1 MGLTPAPD
9 NQSDKIAQ
17 ERISMKR
24 KIKVGRFRARA
35 RNFDRQT
42 VNSSM
47 YISILAIL
55 VGVVAGYGAIAFR
68 YMIAFFHNLFFM
80 GTLDFHFASDH
91 HFTSSWGAGV
101 ILVPA
106 LGMLIVNWLTQTFA
120 PEAKGHGVPEVM
132 NAVVEN
138 RGKIR
143 PVVALVKSL
152 ASAISIG
159 SGGSV
164 GREGPIVQ
172 IGSSFGSSLGQFLGL
187 RPRDVILLVGCGVAG
202 GIAATFNAPIGG
214 IAFAIELILPEYS
227 LMTFMPLI
235 ISATTATYIA
245 SIYIGSMPAFIL
257 PEYHLV
263 SPVEFIFYLILGVMA
278 AGGSI
283 AFISILYRTEDFFDH
298 IRISS
303 HIKALAGGLLL
314 GAIGYL
320 LYRTTGQYY
329 LFGVGYSFITDMLTS
344 VQPGLLLILL
354 LIGLK
359 IFATSLTLGAGGS
372 GGVFAP
378 SLFLGAAIGG
388 ATGMVFHHF
397 FPAVTAPASAYALVG
412 MAAMV
417 AGTTGATLTAIV
429 MTFEMTRNYEIM
441 LPLMLSIVLAN
452 YLVRV
457 VYSETIY
464 TKKLSR
470 RGINIQFDK
479 RISIFKMTP
488 VSATMDSNIV
498 SVQPSDTVADVLA
511 KAAATNM
518 GTFPVI
524 QDGKVLGL
532 VACATLYSKDRNETI
547 ASSVMERNI
556 VLPASVDSMTALEK
570 MDAADSNLLVL
581 QSESGLVGVV
591 TKRAI
596 LREYFRK
603 KRMIM

>member
-1 MGLTPAPD
+1 
-9 NQSDKIAQ
+9 
-17 ERISMKR
+17 MKH
-24 KIKVGRFRARA
+24 KIKVGRFRAIA
-35 RNFDRQT
+35 RNFDRQI

-47 YISILAIL
+47 YVSVLAIL

-68 YMIAFFHNLFFM
+68 YMIAFFHNLFFQ
-80 GTLDFHFASDH
+80 GTINLHFASDH
-91 HFTSSWGAGV
+91 HFSSPWGAWV

-106 LGMLIVNWLTQTFA
+106 LGMLVVNWLTQTFA
-120 PEAKGHGVPEVM
+120 PEARGHGVPEVM

-138 RGKIR
+138 QGKIR
-143 PVVALVKSL
+143 PVVAVIKSL
-152 ASAISIG
+152 ASAICIG

-172 IGSSFGSSLGQFLGL
+172 IGSSFGSSLGQLLGL
-187 RPRDVILLVGCGVAG
+187 RARDVILLVGCGVAG

-214 IAFAIELILPEYS
+214 VAFAIELILPEYS

-245 SIYIGSMPAFIL
+245 GMYIGSMPAFVL

-263 SPVEFIFYLILGVMA
+263 SPVEFVFYLLLGIA
-278 AGGSI
+278 SAGGAI
-283 AFISILYRTEDFFDH
+283 AFIAALYGMEDLFDR
-298 IRISS
+298 IRANSY
-303 HIKALAGGLLL
+303 IKAVFGGLLL
-314 GAIGYL
+314 GALGYL
-320 LYRTTGQYY
+320 LFRITGNYY
-329 LFGVGYSFITDMLTS
+329 IFGVGYSFITDMLNS
-344 VQPGLLLILL
+344 GEPLLWLVLSL
-354 LIGLK
+354 VGLK

-388 ATGMVFHHF
+388 VVGMVAHHL
-397 FPAVTAPASAYALVG
+397 FPEITAPASAYALVG

-457 VYSETIY
+457 AYGETIY

-488 VSATMDSNIV
+488 VRSAMTPNVV
-498 SVQPSDTVADVLA
+498 SVSPDDTVEQVIE
-511 KAAATNM
+511 KAAKTNM

-524 QDGKVLGL
+524 KDGKVLGL
-532 VACATLYSKDRNETI
+532 VACATLFSKDRKATI
-547 ASSVMERNI
+547 ADSVMERNI
-556 VLPASVDSMTALEK
+556 VLPATVDCMTALEK
-570 MDAADSNLLVL
+570 MDAVDSNLLLL
-581 QSESGLVGVV
+581 QGKSGIEGVV